1 MRCVSVD
8 GEVAWRQVEGCVIT
22 NEGVTLEANFFELSD
37 KRILG
42 MVAFEIISF
51 PTITTFGKDQTENCK
66 KITQAFVQLVNE
78 LHKLCGPNTCIE
90 FIWFTEKAHHQ
101 TFASKIRVFSIVRKI
116 GDNNNQIEY
125 ELRNVQRN
133 LIFSLSSLQ
142 YNIQEVDTKEP
153 EFTDLVDSI
162 DDSCVYSIVKRE
174 KCAANANSIYPYY
187 FTDVVPNNN
196 TANFNSLIAALSQ
209 HENCCVS
216 FQIFPV
222 QLTSDEHNV
231 INEVSAELG
240 RIATGTMINRQMYR
254 DSLAAE
260 PLKVYSY
267 YNERR
272 HSPIFMYN
280 ILAFGERTSCASLA
294 SKLISLLQ
302 SGDDKIVTSDFMCLD
317 LTGEHIRLGKQFPY
331 YVWNINNRLLYHYR
345 NAKLLNTVPLAKRLF
360 RFPYIMSAE
369 EVASFYRLPLH
380 EKAMTALKSNQIVHA
395 QEQFSTA
402 VISENN
408 IQLGTLMANDSSQ
421 IVIGCPEKAFT
432 KHALIVGTPG
442 SGKTTFSVNLL
453 LQFTKK
459 GIPFLAIEPTKSEYR
474 AMIDVIPN
482 LRIFTPGNNAV
493 SPFIINPFIP
503 PKGIRIEQY
512 IPSLASA
519 FKAAF
524 SMPSPL
530 DMIFLKA
537 IRTCYIQYGWKDYS
551 MLGDEDVTLFGL
563 HEFILVFKQLMENTS
578 YSREV
583 RGNIESAGLLRLT
596 NLIEQNNNIYDTVNT
611 VPIEDLLTS
620 PTVLELNS
628 IDNAEQK
635 SLIMAL
641 LLISTCIYTK
651 HNQAG
656 TGELKNVILIDE
668 AHVLLGGAP
677 SSNSDS
683 APDSQATTIKALQ
696 DMIAEIRSY
705 GTSIII
711 ADQEPSKVSREV
723 VANTDIKVSFRL
735 VQSIDKELIAD
746 STNMDEDAQNNL
758 SRLKQGEAYVYYSKL
773 DTPQLVKTEDVRE
786 KEEIRLSVP
795 DSEVAA
801 RSTYWSSH
809 QELLKPY
816 SECKYC
822 KYCEKGCD
830 FKVRSDADYIANKAL
845 NRFRSSIKSSET
857 FQKCIYHLPNLM
869 ATEFEKYPEL
879 DVAKLHICTRIKL
892 LRKVSLEL
900 PVSMSEK
907 DMVRVI
913 SHFPKKA
920 TNS

>member
-1 MRCVSVD
+1 MNAS
-8 GEVAWRQVEGCVIT
+8 
-22 NEGVTLEANFFELSD
+22 FFELSD
-37 KRILG
+37 NSLLG
-42 MVAFEIISF
+42 MTAFEIISF
-51 PTITTFGKDQTENCK
+51 PTITTFGKNQAENCEK
-66 KITQAFVQLVNE
+66 VTKAFFQLVTE
-78 LHKLCGPNTCIE
+78 LHKLCGSNTCVE
-90 FIWFTEKAHHQ
+90 FVWLTEKAHHQ
-101 TFASKIRVFSIVRKI
+101 TFASKIRVFSVLRKI
-116 GDNNNQIEY
+116 GSSKEEIEY
-125 ELRNVQRN
+125 ELSNVQRN
-133 LIFSLSSLQ
+133 LISSLSSLQ
-142 YNIQEVDTKEP
+142 YNIREVGTK
-153 EFTDLVDSI
+153 DSELTELI
-162 DDSCVYSIVKRE
+162 ASVNDSCVYGIVKRE
-174 KCAANANSIYPYY
+174 KCTANANSMYPYY

-196 TANFNSLIAALSQ
+196 TANYNSIIAALSQ

-216 FQIFPV
+216 FQIFPI
-222 QLTSDEHNV
+222 QLTNDEHGV
-231 INEVSAELG
+231 INEVSAELS

-260 PLKVYSY
+260 PLKVFSY

-280 ILAFGERTSCASLA
+280 ILAFGERTCCASLA
-294 SKLISLLQ
+294 TKLISLLQ

-317 LTGEHIRLGKQFPY
+317 LTGEQIRLGKQFPY
-331 YVWNINNRLLYHYR
+331 YVWNVNNRLLYHYR
-345 NAKLLNTVPLAKRLF
+345 NTKLLNTVPLAKRLF

-369 EVASFYRLPLH
+369 EVVSFYRLPLH
-380 EKAMTALKSNQIVHA
+380 EKTMAALKSNQVVHA
-395 QEQFSTA
+395 QEQFSPA
-402 VISENN
+402 VVSEDN

-421 IVIGCPEKAFT
+421 IVIGCPEKSFT

-453 LQFTKK
+453 LQFVKK
-459 GIPFLAIEPTKSEYR
+459 GIPFLAIEPTKTEYR
-474 AMIDVIPN
+474 AMIDAIPN

-551 MLGDEDVTLFGL
+551 KLGDQDVRLFGL
-563 HEFILVFKQLMENTS
+563 HEFILIFKQLMENTN
-578 YSREV
+578 YSKEV

-596 NLIEQNNNIYDTVNT
+596 NLIEQNSNIYDTVNT
-611 VPIEDLLTS
+611 VPIEDLLTA

-651 HNQAG
+651 HNHVG
-656 TGELKNVILIDE
+656 DGELKNVILIDE
-668 AHVLLGGAP
+668 AHVLLGGGT

-683 APDSQATTIKALQ
+683 APDSQGTTIKALQ

-735 VQSIDKELIAD
+735 VQSVDKDLIVD
-746 STNMDEDAQNNL
+746 STNMDEDAQSNL

-773 DTPQLVKTEDVRE
+773 DTPQLVMTEDVRE
-786 KEEIRLSVP
+786 KEGIRLSVP
-795 DSEVAA
+795 DSEVSV
-801 RSTYWSSH
+801 RNTYWSSH

-822 KYCEKGCD
+822 KHCEGSCD
-830 FKVRSDADYIANKAL
+830 FRVRSNADYIANKAL
-845 NRFRSSIKSSET
+845 NRFRASIKSSET

-869 ATEFEKYPEL
+869 ATEFKKYPEL
-879 DVAKLHICTRIKL
+879 DTTKLYICTRIKL

-900 PVSMSEK
+900 PVSMAEE
-907 DMVRVI
+907 DMVKVI
-913 SHFPKKA
+913 THFPKE
-920 TNS
+920 TPNS